1 MSGKELPSTSVYAIE
16 NLNYGVSINVR
27 KLFSI

>member
-16 NLNYGVSINVR
+16 NYGVSIKVR